1 MKRLEYLCFDKSDA
15 KLLNTVDQYFQNIAL
30 TYNAEEYHIPTLIEK
45 SVLEKCGYFAS
56 FPHHLTLASYYDP
69 NSFNNIAQTGNL
81 EGVEIKNSNLF
92 FTPAAC
98 LHFYPMLENQIIDK
112 KVITTR
118 ARVYRYE
125 NNRFD
130 GKCRIW
136 DFTVR
141 EIVFVGTDDF
151 VQQNLDRMKK
161 ITLDYIKKIG
171 LEAELKPANDNFYP
185 STRNNIKGKLQLSNS
200 LKDELVCKIDGE
212 DVAIASFNTHGYHFS
227 KPFNFDNNGSIVS
240 GCVGYGLERWVA
252 ALKSRNITL

>member
-1 MKRLEYLCFDKSDA
+1 MSNEYICYAGVDSHNLE
-15 KLLNTVDQYFQNIAL
+15 KLDEYFRNIAMKL
-30 TYNAEEYHIPTLIEK
+30 NAEYFHIPALIEK
-45 SVLEKCGYFAS
+45 SVLERCGYLSS
-56 FPHHLTLASYYDP
+56 FPHHLTIASYYDP
-69 NSFNNIAQTGNL
+69 NKYNEVAVNGKYEKSNIL
-81 EGVEIKNSNLF
+81 NSELF

-98 LHFYPMLENQIIDK
+98 LHFYPMLENQVIDK

-141 EIVFVGTDDF
+141 EIVFVGTNDF
-151 VQQNLDRMKK
+151 VQQNLAQIKK
-161 ITLDYIKKIG
+161 ITLDYINKIG
-171 LEAELKPANDNFYP
+171 LDAELRPANDNFYP

-212 DVAIASFNTHGYHFS
+212 EVAIASFNTHGYHFS